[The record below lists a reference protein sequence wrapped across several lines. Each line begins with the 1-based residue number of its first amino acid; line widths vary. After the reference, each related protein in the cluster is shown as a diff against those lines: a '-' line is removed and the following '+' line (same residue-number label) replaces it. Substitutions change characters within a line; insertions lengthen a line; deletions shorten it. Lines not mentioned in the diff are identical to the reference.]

1 MQLVLQPCAGDDANE
16 HFVHTIQN
24 PVLITRLASFLSQ
37 EERSQIAGKFG
48 DSVAVWGVTPGE
60 DDGNAKKW
68 QRMNIGDTALFYKK
82 RQFFYKGTVAYK
94 IHSAQMAE
102 SLWNKKEDGS
112 TWEYIFFLTDL
123 EAVAIDVR
131 DFNQLAGRKETAI
144 VQGFT
149 VLESGPSAK
158 ILDALDLTSDAGA
171 VTTQPA
177 EQAAIL
183 NLDLKIG
190 GSYTRAA
197 LQVAVGVEPTQGG
210 PWYTGYLE
218 HQGVHFVF
226 CSVGAAGRTGHDYE
240 NKFVGDDLVWYGKTG
255 SRLDHPS
262 VQALLADDAVVH
274 VFYREDDRAPFT
286 YAGQA
291 RAKAVQDT
299 SPVKLTWSF
308 ADDPQVHPEV
318 PPEEIESEPQGV
330 IEGAKKQITVNI
342 YERDPNARR
351 KCIAY
356 WKARCVVCEFN
367 FGSVYGELGKGYIH
381 VHHLKP
387 LAEIGEEYVLDPVND
402 LRPVC
407 PNCHAM
413 LHRRKPALSIDELVG
428 IIASTNCVK

>member
-1 MQLVLQPCAGDDANE
+1 MQLILQPCADDVAYK
-16 HFVHTIQN
+16 HFVDTIQN
-24 PVLITRLASFLSQ
+24 PVSLARLAPFFSQ
-37 EERSQIAGKFG
+37 EERSLIASKFG

-60 DDGNAKKW
+60 DEGNAKKW
-68 QRMNIGDTALFYKK
+68 RRMAIGDTALFYRK
-82 RQFFYKGTVAYK
+82 RKFFYKGTVAYK
-94 IHSAQMAE
+94 CHSALMAE
-102 SLWNKKEDGS
+102 SLWNRMEDGS

-123 EAVAIDVR
+123 EPVDIHVR
-131 DFNQLAGRKETAI
+131 DFNQFAERKSTAI

-149 VLESGPSAK
+149 VLKQGPSAR
-158 ILDALDLTSDAGA
+158 ILDALHLTSNTGAGTTPPEDQA
-171 VTTQPA
+171 VA
-177 EQAAIL
+177 L
-183 NLDLKIG
+183 KLDLKIG

-197 LQVAVGVEPTQGG
+197 LQEAVGIEPTQGG

-226 CSVGAAGRTGHDYE
+226 CSVGTAGRTGHDYE
-240 NKFVGDDLVWYGKTG
+240 NKFIGDDLVWYGKTG
-255 SRLDHPS
+255 SRLEHPS

-274 VFYREDDRAPFT
+274 VFYREDDRSPFT

-291 RAKAVQDT
+291 RAKGVEDT

-308 ADDPQVHPEV
+308 ADDPQAHPEV
-318 PPEEIESEPQGV
+318 PPEEIEAEPQGV

-351 KCIAY
+351 KCIAH

-367 FGSVYGELGKGYIH
+367 FGRVYGELGNGYIH

-387 LAEIGEEYVLDPVND
+387 LAEIGEEYVLDPIND

-413 LHRRKPALSIDELVG
+413 LHRRKPALSIDELVA
-428 IIASTNCVK
+428 IITSTNCVK